1 MKCGKKCLLVEISLF
16 CIMVFY
22 TFNESKVLPNSINW
36 LLLTG
41 LMFGV
46 GKLALSIR
54 LVPLSN
60 KQVWADLILLMFSV
74 LLMVRFMFIGRD
86 TRLIVAFITMFVV
99 MDQEPEKIVRVLFFA
114 KLLPFILVVVLGGY
128 GHINGVALHGG
139 MVILLFICMRGQ
151 KFNGKDF
158 IVLLAAFLWLVMYT
172 QSGSAVIG
180 IGTAILSLILL
191 GTRRGKRLFSSKFV
205 MFIFPLALWF
215 NVFFAV
221 GLEERKVPW
230 VGEHLPGFLNSGFFQ
245 IVKWI
250 DDFTSHRLT
259 LAAASFQKF
268 GVSIWGGNVDYT
280 QIWPGVY
287 FNLDSGMIWL
297 LQGWGLMICVV
308 FLILSVVMMYYL
320 IKTERYTF
328 VVVAVAIALWATQE
342 DMLTSVGTNFM
353 MIFMGQAVQY
363 SMVGRRGKDG
373 NTENNS
379 LLLVW
384 RQ

>member
-16 CIMVFY
+16 FIMFFY

-60 KQVWADLILLMFSV
+60 KQMWADLFLLMITV

-86 TRLIVAFITMFVV
+86 TRLIVAFITMLVV

-128 GHINGVALHGG
+128 RHINGVALHGG
-139 MVILLFICMRGQ
+139 MVVILFICMRGK

-158 IVLLAAFLWLVMYT
+158 IVLLTAFSWLVMYT

-180 IGTAILSLILL
+180 IGTAVLSLILL
-191 GTRRGKRLFSSKFV
+191 GTRSGKKLFSSKIV

-221 GLEERKVPW
+221 GLEEGKVPW

-259 LAAASFQKF
+259 LAAASLQKF

-297 LQGWGLMICVV
+297 LQGWGLIICGV

-328 VVVAVAIALWATQE
+328 VVAAVTIALWATQE
-342 DMLTSVGTNFM
+342 DMLTSIGTNFM

-363 SMVGRRGKDG
+363 SMVGRRVKDG

-384 RQ
+384 RK

>member
-1 MKCGKKCLLVEISLF
+1 M
-16 CIMVFY
+16 
-22 TFNESKVLPNSINW
+22 
-36 LLLTG
+36 
-41 LMFGV
+41 
-46 GKLALSIR
+46 
-54 LVPLSN
+54 
-60 KQVWADLILLMFSV
+60 
-74 LLMVRFMFIGRD
+74 
-86 TRLIVAFITMFVV
+86 
-99 MDQEPEKIVRVLFFA
+99 
-114 KLLPFILVVVLGGY
+114 
-128 GHINGVALHGG
+128 
-139 MVILLFICMRGQ
+139 
-151 KFNGKDF
+151 
-158 IVLLAAFLWLVMYT
+158 
-172 QSGSAVIG
+172 
-180 IGTAILSLILL
+180 
-191 GTRRGKRLFSSKFV
+191 
-205 MFIFPLALWF
+205 
-215 NVFFAV
+215 
-221 GLEERKVPW
+221 
-230 VGEHLPGFLNSGFFQ
+230 
-245 IVKWI
+245 
-250 DDFTSHRLT
+250 
-259 LAAASFQKF
+259 AAASFQKF